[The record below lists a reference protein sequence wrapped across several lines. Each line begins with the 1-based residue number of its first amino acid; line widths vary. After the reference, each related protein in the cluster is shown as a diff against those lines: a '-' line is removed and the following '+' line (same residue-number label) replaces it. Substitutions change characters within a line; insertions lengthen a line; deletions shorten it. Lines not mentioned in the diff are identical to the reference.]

1 MRLKNL
7 QIGYTFDA
15 DILPI
20 DSLRIFFNGTNLWT
34 STDFPLID
42 PEVRTGVGA
51 SDLYGGEQSAQAG
64 RAPYMFP
71 QLKTL
76 SFGIQAKF

>member
-1 MRLKNL
+1 MESYLIKKL
-7 QIGYTFDA
+7 I
-15 DILPI
+15 
-20 DSLRIFFNGTNLWT
+20 FNGTNLWT